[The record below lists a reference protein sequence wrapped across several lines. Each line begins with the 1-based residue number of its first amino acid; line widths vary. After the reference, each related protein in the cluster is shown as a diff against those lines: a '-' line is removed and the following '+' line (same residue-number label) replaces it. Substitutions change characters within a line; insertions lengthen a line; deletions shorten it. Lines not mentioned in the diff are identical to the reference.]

1 MIYCW
6 CTDCFVHGSNST
18 GKKND
23 PSASRASDNHIQGV
37 PGIKPDVRQSK
48 IEGVLNCIAVSL
60 SSMFLP
66 SISPCYISVPSYYV
80 LYFASCADVS
90 RLGNRLEPNS

>member
-1 MIYCW
+1 MARTVQVRKMTLQLVEPQIII
-6 CTDCFVHGSNST
+6 
-18 GKKND
+18 K
-23 PSASRASDNHIQGV
+23 GV

-48 IEGVLNCIAVSL
+48 SEGVFNCSAVSL

>member
-1 MIYCW
+1 MAR
-6 CTDCFVHGSNST
+6 TVQVRKT
-18 GKKND
+18 
-23 PSASRASDNHIQGV
+23 RTASDNHIKGV

-48 IEGVLNCIAVSL
+48 SEGVLNCIAVSL

-66 SISPCYISVPSYYV
+66 SISPCYISVLSYYL

-90 RLGNRLEPNS
+90 RLSIRDLRQIPKNVCIGANSCPA

>member
-1 MIYCW
+1 M
-6 CTDCFVHGSNST
+6 
-18 GKKND
+18 
-23 PSASRASDNHIQGV
+23 

-48 IEGVLNCIAVSL
+48 SEGVLNCIAAESL

-80 LYFASCADVS
+80 LDFASCADVS
-90 RLGNRLEPNS
+90 RLGKRLEVNS

>member
-1 MIYCW
+1 MAR
-6 CTDCFVHGSNST
+6 TVQVRKT
-18 GKKND
+18 
-23 PSASRASDNHIQGV
+23 RTASDNHIKGV

-48 IEGVLNCIAVSL
+48 SEGVFNCSAVSL

-80 LYFASCADVS
+80 LYFLIASCADVS